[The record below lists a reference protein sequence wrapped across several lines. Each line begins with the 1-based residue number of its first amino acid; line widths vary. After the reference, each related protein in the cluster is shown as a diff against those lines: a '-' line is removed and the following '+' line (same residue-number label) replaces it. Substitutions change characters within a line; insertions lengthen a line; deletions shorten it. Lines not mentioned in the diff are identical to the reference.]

1 MGVNY
6 LYASL
11 TILANTKFP
20 FKSDT
25 QVFKT
30 SSQTQRTSF
39 EGMLMLSMLCMEE
52 LDAPKQPE
60 L

>member
-52 LDAPKQPE
+52 LDAP
-60 L
+60 

>member
-11 TILANTKFP
+11 TTVANTKFP
-20 FKSDT
+20 FKSDN

-30 SSQTQRTSF
+30 SSQTHRTYF
-39 EGMLMLSMLCMEE
+39 EGMLMLSYSMEE
-52 LDAPKQPE
+52 LDA